1 MSQLS
6 QQEKTA
12 VFDIKNL
19 RTWYPLRKGMFKRHV
34 GDVKAVDDLSLT
46 VYKGETLGVVGESGC
61 GKSTL
66 GKSIMRLENP
76 TGGEVLYNFDG
87 EFKDIMRFDR
97 QELFQFR
104 KRVQM
109 VFQDPYSALNP
120 VKRVYDSFS
129 EPLKV
134 HGYRS
139 AEERQAMIESAL
151 KLVNIQPD
159 YLMRFPHEFSG
170 GQRQRLCIARALCI
184 RPNLLV
190 CDEPVSALDV
200 SIQAQ
205 VLNLMKDI
213 QKELDLTY
221 IFIAHDLSVVEY
233 MSDRVAVMY
242 LGKIVE
248 LADAGDLSRNAL
260 HPYTQ
265 ALFSAVPLPDIHQTT
280 RRTVLR
286 GEVPSA
292 ISKPTGCAFHLR
304 CAHCMD
310 ICKTVEPELK
320 AHDGTH
326 QVACHLYNQ

>member
-1 MSQLS
+1 MSQ
-6 QQEKTA
+6 QDNTI
-12 VFDIKNL
+12 VFDIRNL
-19 RTWYPLRKGMFKRHV
+19 RTWYPLRKGMLKRHV

-134 HGYRS
+134 HGYKS
-139 AEERQAMIESAL
+139 AEERQGMIEAAL

-221 IFIAHDLSVVEY
+221 IFIAHDLSVVQY
-233 MSDRVAVMY
+233 MSDRIAVMY

-248 LADAGDLSRNAL
+248 LADADETYKNAL
-260 HPYTQ
+260 HPYTK

-280 RRTVLR
+280 RRTVLA

-292 ISKPTGCAFHLR
+292 ISKPSGCAFHLR
-304 CAHCMD
+304 CKHCME

-320 AHDGTH
+320 AHNGTH
-326 QVACHLYNQ
+326 QVACHLYDQ

>member
-134 HGYRS
+134 HGYKS
-139 AEERQAMIESAL
+139 AEERQGMIEAAL

-221 IFIAHDLSVVEY
+221 IFIAHDLSVVQY
-233 MSDRVAVMY
+233 MSDRIAVMY

-248 LADAGDLSRNAL
+248 LADADETYKTRCIRIPRPCFQQCRA
-260 HPYTQ
+260 
-265 ALFSAVPLPDIHQTT
+265 DIHQTT
-280 RRTVLR
+280 RRTVLA

-292 ISKPTGCAFHLR
+292 ISKPSGCAFHLR
-304 CAHCMD
+304 CKHCMEYA
-310 ICKTVEPELK
+310 KP
-320 AHDGTH
+320 
-326 QVACHLYNQ
+326 

>member
-6 QQEKTA
+6 QQEKSA

-134 HGYRS
+134 HGYKS

-170 GQRQRLCIARALCI
+170 GQRQRLCIC
-184 RPNLLV
+184 LLYTS
-190 CDEPVSALDV
+190 PSP
-200 SIQAQ
+200 
-205 VLNLMKDI
+205 
-213 QKELDLTY
+213 
-221 IFIAHDLSVVEY
+221 
-233 MSDRVAVMY
+233 R
-242 LGKIVE
+242 
-248 LADAGDLSRNAL
+248 DA
-260 HPYTQ
+260 
-265 ALFSAVPLPDIHQTT
+265 
-280 RRTVLR
+280 
-286 GEVPSA
+286 
-292 ISKPTGCAFHLR
+292 
-304 CAHCMD
+304 
-310 ICKTVEPELK
+310 
-320 AHDGTH
+320 
-326 QVACHLYNQ
+326 